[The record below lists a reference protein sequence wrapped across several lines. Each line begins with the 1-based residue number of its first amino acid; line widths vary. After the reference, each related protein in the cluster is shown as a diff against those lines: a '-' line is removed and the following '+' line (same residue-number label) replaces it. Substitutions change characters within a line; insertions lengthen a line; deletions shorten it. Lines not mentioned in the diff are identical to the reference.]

1 MPPLCHHFCVS
12 RLHSIAS
19 TVRLT
24 QSLARPHSLTRSPAH
39 SLTQSLTHSYPGQ
52 YRREIKW
59 IQWWIHGGSLVDP
72 TIKSVDPTFSGATK
86 RGKSGGSIET
96 TFPLYN
102 FKRENRKE
110 TRFFRLPSP
119 RSPLRFPSQA
129 ARILQRRSFPGL

>member
-1 MPPLCHHFCVS
+1 MWAQEETLFLPK
-12 RLHSIAS
+12 
-19 TVRLT
+19 
-24 QSLARPHSLTRSPAH
+24 
-39 SLTQSLTHSYPGQ
+39 YPRQ

-102 FKRENRKE
+102 FKRGNREE
-110 TRFFRLPSP
+110 TSSFHLPSP
-119 RSPLRFPSQA
+119 RSPASLSLAGF
-129 ARILQRRSFPGL
+129 